1 VFPSPVFIEFAFIYH
16 TGERESAAVEMEVIP
31 HLKWNF
37 GAAQEMNKKNRIE
50 GTV

>member
-1 VFPSPVFIEFAFIYH
+1 
-16 TGERESAAVEMEVIP
+16 MEVIP

-50 GTV
+50 GTVWQDGYFVSRSV